1 VTVRDTCSETDLRQ
15 FQVPGTILVTG
26 GAGFIGSHV
35 TAALIEAGYTVVI
48 LDNFENSSSDIG
60 ERLSCMGCGHPTIVS
75 ADVRDGAALDQ
86 LFASHPIDAV
96 VHMAGKKAV
105 GESVSD
111 PLLYYSAN
119 LSGAMT
125 LLASMTRHKVKR
137 LVFSSSATVYGTPER
152 LPIDET
158 APLGPA
164 NPYGRTKLMI
174 ELMIGDLAVAEP
186 DFRAISLR
194 YFNPVGAWRG
204 GLIGEQPKG
213 TPNNLFP
220 YIAQTAFGT
229 RAQVA
234 VFGADYPTPDGT
246 GVRDYVHVVDL
257 ARGHVAAIDLL
268 MGSTDTAGHQAIN
281 LGTGR
286 GYSVLESIAAFERAC
301 QRTIP
306 YDIVARRPGDV
317 AVCVADP
324 SLAERLL
331 GWRAGLDLDDMCAD
345 HWAFQSKVV
354 GG

>member
-1 VTVRDTCSETDLRQ
+1 MV
-15 FQVPGTILVTG
+15 GTILVTG

-35 TAALIEAGYTVVI
+35 TAALIEADYSVVI
-48 LDNFENSSSDIG
+48 LDNFENSSADVS
-60 ERLSCMGCGHPTIVS
+60 ERLSAMGFELPAIVL
-75 ADVRDGAALDQ
+75 ADVRDATALDR
-86 LFASHPIDAV
+86 LFASRRIDAV

-105 GESVSD
+105 GESVAD

-119 LSGAMT
+119 LTGAMT
-125 LLASMTRHKVKR
+125 LMAAMTRHKVQR

-152 LPIDET
+152 LPIGE
-158 APLGPA
+158 AASLGPA

-174 ELMIGDLAVAEP
+174 EQMIGDLALAQP

-213 TPNNLFP
+213 TPSNLFP

-257 ARGHVAAIDLL
+257 ARGHVAAINLL
-268 MGSTDTAGHQAIN
+268 MGNTDTAGHQAIN

-301 QRTIP
+301 KRTIP

-317 AVCVADP
+317 AACVADP

-345 HWAFQSKVV
+345 HWAFQSKAAA
-354 GG
+354 G

>member
-1 VTVRDTCSETDLRQ
+1 MI
-15 FQVPGTILVTG
+15 GTILVTG

-35 TAALIEAGYTVVI
+35 TAALIESGYSVVI
-48 LDNFENSSSDIG
+48 LDNFENSSRDIG
-60 ERLSCMGCGHPTIVS
+60 ERLSAMGFGQPAIVS
-75 ADVRDGAALDQ
+75 ADVRDRAALDQ
-86 LFASHPIDAV
+86 LFASRRIDAV

-105 GESVSD
+105 GESVAD

-119 LSGAMT
+119 LTGAMT
-125 LLASMTRHKVKR
+125 LLAAMTRHEVHR
-137 LVFSSSATVYGTPER
+137 LVFSSSATVYGRPER
-152 LPIDET
+152 LPIDE
-158 APLGPA
+158 AASLGPA

-174 ELMIGDLAVAEP
+174 EQMIGDLAVAEP
-186 DFRAISLR
+186 DFQAISLR

-257 ARGHVAAIDLL
+257 ARGHVAAINLL
-268 MGSTDTAGHQAIN
+268 MGNTDTAGHRAIN

-286 GYSVLESIAAFERAC
+286 GYSVLESIAAFEKAC
-301 QRTIP
+301 KRTIP
-306 YDIVARRPGDV
+306 YNIVARRPGDV
-317 AVCVADP
+317 AACVADP

-331 GWRAGLDLDDMCAD
+331 GWRAELDLDDMCAD
-345 HWAFQSKVV
+345 HWAFQSKVAA
-354 GG
+354 G